1 MFFSAQIK
9 DALVEL
15 LSDILLIRQQPETE
29 RHLIAHLRTR
39 SMSQNIEEPI
49 RRKVINMRDMIRA
62 RMDRY
67 PGMMAEL
74 TQTAWRTCCLAN
86 NDSKHWTPM
95 SRLCGEELVTNCAST
110 CKKSCKCRCKTSH
123 CCSALTVMSS
133 RATGRQRK
141 NKLADLRSTVS
152 ICAAFNWVKSSW
164 ASRHLVR
171 VSTKRPDKA
180 GINYILEQREIW
192 EVMIRVFH
200 PQKQRYTFFMIY
212 PPIFVNRLLTQYPSP
227 LTHPSMH
234 QQSTRGDIVEYH
246 SSRLSST
253 NQ

>member
-74 TQTAWRTCCLAN
+74 TQTA
-86 NDSKHWTPM
+86 
-95 SRLCGEELVTNCAST
+95 
-110 CKKSCKCRCKTSH
+110 
-123 CCSALTVMSS
+123 
-133 RATGRQRK
+133 
-141 NKLADLRSTVS
+141 
-152 ICAAFNWVKSSW
+152 
-164 ASRHLVR
+164 
-171 VSTKRPDKA
+171 
-180 GINYILEQREIW
+180 
-192 EVMIRVFH
+192 
-200 PQKQRYTFFMIY
+200 
-212 PPIFVNRLLTQYPSP
+212 
-227 LTHPSMH
+227 
-234 QQSTRGDIVEYH
+234 
-246 SSRLSST
+246 
-253 NQ
+253 